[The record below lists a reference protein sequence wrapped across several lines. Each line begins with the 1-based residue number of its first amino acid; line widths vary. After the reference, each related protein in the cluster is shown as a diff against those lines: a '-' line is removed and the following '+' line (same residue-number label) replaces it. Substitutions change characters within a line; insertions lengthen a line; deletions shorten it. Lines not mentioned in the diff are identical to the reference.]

1 MRKSLKFKKSVPAVV
16 AGICSLGVTAGFA
29 QDEADELDPVLVSG
43 AIVGSK
49 EGVNKITGSATY
61 LDIDDLRV
69 HSISDINSA
78 LRRVPGVYVRPED
91 GYGNFPNISL
101 RGIDMGRSSKV
112 TIMEDGILAAPAPY
126 SAPSAYYSPN
136 LERMSGLE
144 VIKGSSQV

>member
-1 MRKSLKFKKSVPAVV
+1 MRKSLKVSKSVPAIV
-16 AGICSLGVTAGFA
+16 AGICSVGAVAGMA
-29 QDEADELDPVLVSG
+29 QEAPDELDPVLVSG

-49 EGVNKITGSATY
+49 EGVNQITGSATY

-112 TIMEDGILAAPAPY
+112 TVMEDGILAAPATL
-126 SAPSAYYSPN
+126 S
-136 LERMSGLE
+136 L
-144 VIKGSSQV
+144 IHI

>member
-1 MRKSLKFKKSVPAVV
+1 MRKSLKIRRLVRTFFVGACSFGVVSAV
-16 AGICSLGVTAGFA
+16 A
-29 QDEADELDPVLVSG
+29 QGNSDAADVLDPVLVSG

-49 EGVNKITGSATY
+49 EGVNLITGSATY

-112 TIMEDGILAAPAPY
+112 T
-126 SAPSAYYSPN
+126 
-136 LERMSGLE
+136 
-144 VIKGSSQV
+144 